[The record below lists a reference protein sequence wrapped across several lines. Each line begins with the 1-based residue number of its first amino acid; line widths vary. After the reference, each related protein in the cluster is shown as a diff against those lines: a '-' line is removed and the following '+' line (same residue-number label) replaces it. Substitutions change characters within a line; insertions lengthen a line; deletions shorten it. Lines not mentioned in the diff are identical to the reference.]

1 MPATVETHM
10 FDDELPAGMSPLED
24 SGIDPVTDD
33 LPMGPSVGA
42 PEAPAAGE
50 VRERAGRDDVIKVRL
65 ENQRKSEAV
74 PWNEVRKLS
83 DDQLNEALI
92 SRGML
97 TAEELAVL
105 DKIPDVLKVLNVKE
119 MKIMAL
125 APSRENGK
133 ALENLY
139 LMGSLQ
145 RSNAIAVPFTL
156 AEGLPKV
163 IWPVTVKP
171 FFKKDGTLGID
182 YRTVEEKKL
191 ELYVVNNVGDPLF
204 EPLNI
209 RSNMTDNEKA
219 AIRDTREFAVE
230 YFKQNGTLPEPKEV
244 RLWNKD
250 SKVFEKKKCIIG
262 RKGADYLVATVPV
275 EDVEAALDNN
285 PERSVW
291 LGGKKYK
298 VDLSKEAP
306 EVTYNIVNEGG
317 AWVTGTPAAGGEK
330 KKIFVHYDAANVN
343 LRSGS
348 CPDAIRQSMRDAFAR
363 RQEAKQ
369 ARAQGKEVKNEQSK
383 DTTPRRSLR

>member
-33 LPMGPSVGA
+33 LPLGPSVGA

-50 VRERAGRDDVIKVRL
+50 VRERAGRDDVIKARL

-105 DKIPDVLKVLNVKE
+105 DKTADVLKVLNVKE
-119 MKIMAL
+119 MKIAAL
-125 APSRENGK
+125 APGSYNGS
-133 ALENLY
+133 ALANLY

-145 RSNAIAVPFTL
+145 RSNAIVVPFTL
-156 AEGLPKV
+156 GEGLSKV
-163 IWPVTVKP
+163 MMPITVKP
-171 FFKKDGTLGID
+171 YFKKDGTLGID
-182 YRTVEEKKL
+182 FQTVEEKKP
-191 ELYVVNNVGDPLF
+191 ELYVVNKNGDRLF
-204 EPLNI
+204 EPMSI

-219 AIRDTREFAVE
+219 AIRDAREFAVE
-230 YFKQNGTLPEPKEV
+230 YFKQNGTMPEPVKV
-244 RLWNKD
+244 RLWNED
-250 SKVFEKKKCIIG
+250 SKAFETKSCIVG
-262 RKGADYLVATVPV
+262 RKGADYLVASVPV
-275 EDVEAALDNN
+275 DAVKSALDAR
-285 PERSVW
+285 PQRSVW
-291 LGGKKYK
+291 FGGKKYD

-306 EVTYNIVNEGG
+306 EVTYNIVNKGG
-317 AWVTGTPAAGGEK
+317 AWVKGTPAGGGEQK
-330 KKIFVHYDAANVN
+330 NIFVVYDAVGRN
-343 LRSGS
+343 LRQASS
-348 CPDAIRQSMRDAFAR
+348 PNAIRQSMRDAFTR

-369 ARAQGKEVKNEQSK
+369 ARAQDKEVKNEQSK
-383 DTTPRRSLR
+383 DMTPRRSLR

>member
-1 MPATVETHM
+1 M

-33 LPMGPSVGA
+33 LPTGPSVGA
-42 PEAPAAGE
+42 PETPAAGK
-50 VRERAGRDDVIKVRL
+50 VRERAGRDDVIKARL

-83 DDQLNEALI
+83 DAELNEALI

-97 TAEELAVL
+97 TAEEIAVL

-119 MKIMAL
+119 MKIAAL
-125 APSRENGK
+125 APGSYNGS
-133 ALENLY
+133 ALANLY

-145 RSNAIAVPFTL
+145 RSNAIVVPFTL
-156 AEGLPKV
+156 GEGLSKV
-163 IWPVTVKP
+163 MMPITVKP
-171 FFKKDGTLGID
+171 YFKKDGTLGID
-182 YRTVEEKKL
+182 YRTVEEKKP
-191 ELYVVNNVGDPLF
+191 ELYVVNKVGDPLF

-209 RSNMTDNEKA
+209 RSDMTDNEKA
-219 AIRDTREFAVE
+219 SARDKREFAIE
-230 YFKQNGTLPEPKEV
+230 YFKQNGTLPKPKEV

-250 SKVFEKKKCIIG
+250 SKVFEKKKCIVG
-262 RKGADYLVATVPV
+262 RKGADYLVASVPV

-285 PERSVW
+285 PKRSVW
-291 LGGKKYK
+291 LGGKEYEI
-298 VDLSKEAP
+298 DLSKEAP
-306 EVTYNIVNEGG
+306 EVTHNIVYEGG
-317 AWVTGTPAAGGEK
+317 AWVTGTPAGGGEK
-330 KKIFVHYDAANVN
+330 NKIFVHYDAANVN

-348 CPDAIRQSMRDAFAR
+348 CPSAIRQSMRDAFTR

-383 DTTPRRSLR
+383 DTAPRRSLR